1 MYFESYKAMM
11 WMIAKVGSTLGSTL
25 LLVMVGRKLMKL
37 VKIIAPKALTKAF
50 LMYSRSRAAYRWNLR
65 PKTPRFTGLTHLGD
79 YVFHLDKETA
89 GIDSPR
95 SLPESIKV
103 LSATFK
109 KHDMCTDVAD
119 KVNSCLRGLEGSSG
133 NVVLYLNDFIQG
145 PTCGNEECSL
155 EVLYIGHADP
165 TKQIQAGQFGVK
177 YSARACSSIVFP
189 PYKVTEKIKRGL
201 TANKVVHART
211 FHEKNLTPL
220 AIKYAGLRANF
231 YRDVADP
238 QVLKDHIDHK
248 EVHVLLS
255 EKGKAPHTIVATRK
269 AV

>member
-1 MYFESYKAMM
+1 MIY
-11 WMIAKVGSTLGSTL
+11 IAKLGSTL
-25 LLVMVGRKLMKL
+25 LLVILGRKLMK
-37 VKIIAPKALTKAF
+37 IIAPKVSNGGKHVLTKAF
-50 LMYSRSRAAYRWNLR
+50 LMYSRSRSAYRWNLR
-65 PKTPRFTGLTHLGD
+65 RKTPRFFRILGD

-89 GIDSPR
+89 CIDSPR
-95 SLPESIKV
+95 NLPESIRV

-109 KHDMCTDVAD
+109 INDMCTDVAD
-119 KVNSCLRGLEGSSG
+119 KVNSCLQGLSGSSG

-145 PTCGNEECSL
+145 PTAGYEECSL

-177 YSARACSSIVFP
+177 YSAKACSSIVFP
-189 PYKVTEKIKRGL
+189 PYKVTEKIQKGL
-201 TANKVVHART
+201 VTNKVVHART

-220 AIKYAGLRANF
+220 AIKYAGLRSNF